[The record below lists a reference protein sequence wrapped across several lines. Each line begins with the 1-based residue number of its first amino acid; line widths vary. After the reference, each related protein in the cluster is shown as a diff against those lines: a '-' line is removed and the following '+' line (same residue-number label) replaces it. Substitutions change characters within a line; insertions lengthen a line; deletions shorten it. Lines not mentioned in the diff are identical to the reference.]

1 MIVIEILLVL
11 GVLSLLA
18 LAIYVGYKLG
28 KK

>member
-11 GVLSLLA
+11 GILSLLA